1 MNRKKY
7 LKKRDN
13 NINDDDECNF
23 LRKIFLFCNNW
34 TITPIMQ
41 IPVLTF
47 LKILTNIK
55 LGWKHENKIYFER
68 AVFHFSAVSN
78 VDKLLQRPSLQCVG
92 FSIFE
97 HREAWK
103 FCQWQHLLE
112 VRETEPDKYFYLM
125 LMWLTRL
132 TW

>member
-1 MNRKKY
+1 MFKNH
-7 LKKRDN
+7 N
-13 NINDDDECNF
+13 NNDDECNF

-92 FSIFE
+92 FSIFL

-103 FCQWQHLLE
+103 FSEWRCLLG
-112 VRETEPDKYFYLM
+112 VQETEPGEYFS
-125 LMWLTRL
+125 TFIFNVEEGRRH